1 AGGFDLFLHTD
12 ARPGSGLGSSSSLMV
27 TVIGLMK
34 EWLRLTLDDS
44 ATAEMAWKLERQELG
59 IPGGMQ
65 DQYAASYGGWNFI
78 EFGQRQQVLVNP
90 LRLPADTRTELEH
103 NLVLCFTGATRI
115 SDNIVADQTARF
127 ERGDHISLDSLRRQK
142 QLALEMKNLLLS
154 RRLDEF
160 GALMHEAWQYK
171 KRMSPQITNARI
183 DALYKAARQ
192 AGALGG
198 KLNGAGGGA
207 GGRVRSPAGP
217 GSLGLPGSAPAAG
230 LLFRGAIYGGSGYA
244 DGNLELLAGLH
255 GHALPLQLAPIGLQ
269 EDRDQLLPP
278 ALRREL
284 EKMQQRRLDLERS
297 VLYQCAPAPDFD
309 TQLDV
314 RLRIGRTAFETDTLP
329 RGWDRKCNAMDEV
342 WVPSHFNRES
352 FIRGGVDAH
361 RLRVMPE
368 GLDTR
373 RFRPGLTPLPLPE
386 RRGFNFLSIF
396 DWIDRKGPDV
406 LLRAFCHAFHKDD
419 DVALI
424 LKVHKFD
431 APGADLEEFLVHYLE
446 RELHLRL
453 DRIPTIVLLRGLLPA
468 SDMPRLYASADAF
481 VLASRGEGWGR
492 PYMEAAASQL
502 PVLATRWSGQL
513 DFL

>member
-1 AGGFDLFLHTD
+1 
-12 ARPGSGLGSSSSLMV
+12 M
-27 TVIGLMK
+27 
-34 EWLRLTLDDS
+34 
-44 ATAEMAWKLERQELG
+44 
-59 IPGGMQ
+59 
-65 DQYAASYGGWNFI
+65 
-78 EFGQRQQVLVNP
+78 
-90 LRLPADTRTELEH
+90 
-103 NLVLCFTGATRI
+103 
-115 SDNIVADQTARF
+115 
-127 ERGDHISLDSLRRQK
+127 
-142 QLALEMKNLLLS
+142 
-154 RRLDEF
+154 
-160 GALMHEAWQYK
+160 
-171 KRMSPQITNARI
+171 
-183 DALYKAARQ
+183 
-192 AGALGG
+192 
-198 KLNGAGGGA
+198 
-207 GGRVRSPAGP
+207 
-217 GSLGLPGSAPAAG
+217 PGSAPAAG

-269 EDRDQLLPP
+269 QDRDQLLPP

-453 DRIPTIVLLRGLLPA
+453 DRIPTIVLLRGLLPT

-492 PYMEAAASQL
+492 PYMEAAASRL

-513 DFL
+513 DFLHDANSFLIDIEGVVPAPITSDREVYMSQGWAEPSWEHLARLLRQVVSDRPAALARARQARRDMVEKWDRTVMAPLWAAQFQRLLQPG